1 MMWHFYEIPYIPDLE
16 LVKYQSL
23 GEQGIDGILERH
35 NRFLRQWQRNTVLIH
50 TTLHFFLSY
59 THERPKG
66 RRLQIFLAF
75 SSDQTVN
82 FESIDALMQA
92 SPLADY
98 YKIAPIEDVP
108 VCLRKSFTNILLV
121 KKQEQ
126 TRLSTGDTLFTVE
139 GWKSNPKSRLYEM
152 EKTAEALNEDMVY
165 HISIYG
171 SDTYKT
177 AQQALQKPIAILRE
191 KALGRSGQIT
201 LADNK
206 NRPRDVSAEETLR
219 IYEEFLSDVAKSP
232 CFFANILL
240 YANQKS
246 SAHFLMDA
254 VCGEA
259 IKEGTCEIQEIPSTA
274 TPLEL
279 QEVNQPYC
287 NLLPPSLAFWPT
299 AYTLDELSSFF
310 RLPILFD
317 GENIE
322 IKKETAPKLE
332 QTGIYLGQT
341 NNGLSAFIDASSFKK
356 HAFICGVP
364 GSGKTNTML
373 HLANSLWHH
382 KKLIK
387 DDTDNLSVT
396 FKEESDPI
404 PFLVLEPAKREYRE
418 LSRYDIPELIILS
431 PSASTKFPMR
441 LNPFEFPKGL
451 TLSEHIS
458 KLCQVFEGAF
468 PIAPPAPFILD
479 KAIEGI
485 YRAHGWNTNDINTG
499 EKEYPTMS
507 ELYDR
512 FQKELS
518 QTTYDSEI
526 QGNIQSV
533 LEMRIGSLLRREMK
547 DIFDVKHSTSTEQIL
562 PIDLLIAQSIKSSK
576 SGSPQE
582 VDTNLDEFLEYYPL
596 ICTSS
601 WEDQLFILQKV
612 FAYLKMYS
620 QERKVLEFLVKN
632 NIPRTEQ
639 IDRRLNFLKNL
650 NQNDISNAANS
661 IEEFSI
667 QTSDNEI
674 AYDYRFISWTV
685 SEINS
690 YMNLLTSEDKTLDL
704 PMVVAEWN
712 KKIPQKNI
720 RWSTD
725 AMQVYLDK
733 YLHENFGDLYT
744 TKIKNCGAVLSNEVE
759 YEPSVYIEA
768 TDSAKYPWLSFVVTG
783 EQLTMTQVSFAI
795 YALYLPTK
803 DSQCTQAVDTIEQN
817 QKYQNRLITLKQ
829 AQNPKIKNYIE
840 SINEILISGLEAWLN
855 NNNTSSM
862 YD

>member
-1 MMWHFYEIPYIPDLE
+1 
-16 LVKYQSL
+16 
-23 GEQGIDGILERH
+23 
-35 NRFLRQWQRNTVLIH
+35 
-50 TTLHFFLSY
+50 
-59 THERPKG
+59 
-66 RRLQIFLAF
+66 
-75 SSDQTVN
+75 
-82 FESIDALMQA
+82 
-92 SPLADY
+92 
-98 YKIAPIEDVP
+98 
-108 VCLRKSFTNILLV
+108 
-121 KKQEQ
+121 
-126 TRLSTGDTLFTVE
+126 
-139 GWKSNPKSRLYEM
+139 
-152 EKTAEALNEDMVY
+152 
-165 HISIYG
+165 
-171 SDTYKT
+171 
-177 AQQALQKPIAILRE
+177 
-191 KALGRSGQIT
+191 
-201 LADNK
+201 
-206 NRPRDVSAEETLR
+206 
-219 IYEEFLSDVAKSP
+219 
-232 CFFANILL
+232 
-240 YANQKS
+240 
-246 SAHFLMDA
+246 MDA

-533 LEMRIGSLLRREMK
+533 LEMRIGSLLRRNRSRK
-547 DIFDVKHSTSTEQIL
+547 AHKWLYF
-562 PIDLLIAQSIKSSK
+562 
-576 SGSPQE
+576 
-582 VDTNLDEFLEYYPL
+582 PL
-596 ICTSS
+596 
-601 WEDQLFILQKV
+601 
-612 FAYLKMYS
+612 
-620 QERKVLEFLVKN
+620 
-632 NIPRTEQ
+632 
-639 IDRRLNFLKNL
+639 
-650 NQNDISNAANS
+650 
-661 IEEFSI
+661 
-667 QTSDNEI
+667 
-674 AYDYRFISWTV
+674 
-685 SEINS
+685 
-690 YMNLLTSEDKTLDL
+690 
-704 PMVVAEWN
+704 
-712 KKIPQKNI
+712 
-720 RWSTD
+720 
-725 AMQVYLDK
+725 
-733 YLHENFGDLYT
+733 
-744 TKIKNCGAVLSNEVE
+744 
-759 YEPSVYIEA
+759 
-768 TDSAKYPWLSFVVTG
+768 
-783 EQLTMTQVSFAI
+783 
-795 YALYLPTK
+795 
-803 DSQCTQAVDTIEQN
+803 
-817 QKYQNRLITLKQ
+817 
-829 AQNPKIKNYIE
+829 
-840 SINEILISGLEAWLN
+840 
-855 NNNTSSM
+855 
-862 YD
+862 